1 MGGSWACPA
10 RRAGWGE
17 PDMNPDLV
25 GQLAREALE
34 TTLFL
39 SLPILG
45 IGLIVG
51 LLVSLFQA
59 VTQIQEATL
68 VFVPKIVVVFLAL
81 LVLSPW
87 MMRKMMFYTEQLIV
101 NLPQFV
107 K

>member
-1 MGGSWACPA
+1 
-10 RRAGWGE
+10 
-17 PDMNPDLV
+17 MNPDLV
-25 GQLAREALE
+25 GQIAREALE

-51 LLVSLFQA
+51 LLVSLLQA
-59 VTQIQEATL
+59 VTQIQEGTL

-81 LVLSPW
+81 LVLGPW

-101 NLPQFV
+101 NLPHFI

>member
-1 MGGSWACPA
+1 
-10 RRAGWGE
+10 
-17 PDMNPDLV
+17 MNPDLV
-25 GQLAREALE
+25 GQIAREALE
-34 TTLFL
+34 TTLYL

-68 VFVPKIVVVFLAL
+68 VFVPKIVVVFVAL
-81 LVLSPW
+81 LVLGPW

-101 NLPQFV
+101 NLPNFV

>member
-1 MGGSWACPA
+1 
-10 RRAGWGE
+10 
-17 PDMNPDLV
+17 MNPDLV
-25 GQLAREALE
+25 NQIAREALE

-68 VFVPKIVVVFLAL
+68 VFVPKIVVVFVAL
-81 LVLSPW
+81 LVLGPW

-101 NLPQFV
+101 NLPHFV

>member
-1 MGGSWACPA
+1 
-10 RRAGWGE
+10 
-17 PDMNPDLV
+17 MNPDLV

-68 VFVPKIVVVFLAL
+68 VFVPKIVVVFVAL